1 MFAKGKKGNLRRS
14 QVLLRLGVGIFV
26 CLAML
31 VLYVWQPT
39 LLRQTDLRI
48 YDIFLR
54 ENAGGE
60 PSPTP
65 VIIDLD
71 EASLEALG
79 QWPWPR
85 HLVARLVKQLTES
98 GVAAIGFDILLS
110 EPDRTS
116 PVQLQESLR
125 QGFGV
130 DIGFKGLPGYLED
143 NDTLLAGILQQS
155 PSVLGMYTQFT
166 KQATRA
172 VPPDLPVWE
181 GIMERAPLGAPPLQ
195 DKLLQG
201 EGATLPLP
209 GLRGVVPLGSINVAP
224 DSDGI
229 VRSVPLLTRVGN
241 RIFPSLALRSLMRG
255 LGVSN
260 ITLQGGPDGLMAA
273 RIGKYSIP
281 VTPSGHF
288 QVPFRGPRG
297 VYPYFRAMDVLQGR
311 VGKED
316 LQGRVVFI
324 GTSAPGLLDIRVT
337 PFDAVYPGVETHAA
351 VVDAILSN
359 RSLQMPAWI
368 PGAQVIA
375 ICVLGALGVLAFSL
389 APASV
394 YMPLLLLFGA
404 GSIWG
409 SWRTFQEGI
418 FISPL
423 YVLLTLVLLAVSLL
437 AVRFWQESKQ
447 RRVLRQA
454 FSRYVAPDMV
464 DRIAERGEAVLAGEE
479 REVTLMFTDIRGF
492 TSLSEKLDPAQV
504 VSVLNRYFTPMTAI
518 IRNSGGTVDKFIGD
532 AIMAF
537 WNAPLDVPAHE
548 LCAVQSALNMQE
560 ALTELNHELAS
571 EFGVALRMG
580 IGVHTGKVYV
590 GNMGSAELLD
600 YTCIGDNVNLTSR
613 LEGLCPVY
621 GVGVVVSAAS
631 AQRIV
636 TQAKKGEQGSLGESI
651 LLQTALA
658 GETEETDLQEPI
670 LRAPEKNGQSGLVFV
685 VLDAIRVKGKTLPVE
700 ICTPIS
706 AIEAEQRAEEL
717 ASFVKARACYL
728 AGDFKEARQAF
739 GKLRQQFPES
749 LLYSLY
755 EERSAT
761 LAEAPPAD
769 WDGVWTFTKK

>member
-1 MFAKGKKGNLRRS
+1 MFAKSKGSKLRRS
-14 QVLLRLGVGIFV
+14 QTLLRLCVGIFV
-26 CLAML
+26 CIAML
-31 VLYVWQPT
+31 FLYVWQPT

-65 VIIDLD
+65 AIIDLD
-71 EASLEALG
+71 EASLETLG

-116 PVQLQESLR
+116 PVQLKESLR
-125 QGFGV
+125 QGFGLN
-130 DIGFKGLPGYLED
+130 IGFEGLPDYLED
-143 NDTLLAGILQQS
+143 NDALLAGILQQS
-155 PSVLGMYTQFT
+155 PSVLGMYTQFS
-166 KQATRA
+166 KNGTREL
-172 VPPDLPVWE
+172 PPDLPVWE
-181 GIMERAPLGAPPLQ
+181 GLIERAPLGAPPLQ
-195 DKLLQG
+195 GNLLQG
-201 EGATLPLP
+201 EGVTLPLRS
-209 GLRGVVPLGSINVAP
+209 LRDVVPLGSINVAP

-229 VRSVPLLTRVGN
+229 VRSVPLLTKVGDRV
-241 RIFPSLALRSLMRG
+241 FPSLALRSLMRG

-260 ITLQGGPDGLMAA
+260 ITLEGGPDGLMAV

-297 VYPYFRAMDVLQGR
+297 VYPYFRAMDVLQGK
-311 VGKED
+311 VAKED

-351 VVDAILSN
+351 VVDSILSN

-375 ICVLGALGVLAFSL
+375 ICILGALSVLAFSL
-389 APASV
+389 APAAV
-394 YMPLLLLFGA
+394 YMPLLLLLGG

-423 YVLLTLVLLAVSLL
+423 YVLLTIVFLAVSLL

-518 IRNSGGTVDKFIGD
+518 IRNSDGTVDKFIGD

-548 LCAVQSALNMQE
+548 LCAVQSALNMQA
-560 ALTELNHELAS
+560 ALTELNHDLNS
-571 EFGVALRMG
+571 EFGVTLRMG

-621 GVGVVVSAAS
+621 GVGVVLSAAS

-636 TQAKKGEQGSLGESI
+636 AKADEGAQGN
-651 LLQTALA
+651 LA
-658 GETEETDLQEPI
+658 GKDLAENAVAGAAEEKALQKSM
-670 LRAPEKNGQSGLVFV
+670 LRAPGKNGQPDLVFV

-700 ICTPIS
+700 ICTALTAS
-706 AIEAEQRAEEL
+706 EAEQRADEL
-717 ASFVKARACYL
+717 ASFVAARAFYL
-728 AGDFKEARQAF
+728 SGDFEAARQAF
-739 GKLRQQFPES
+739 GELHRQFSEN

-761 LAEAPPAD
+761 LGEAPPAD

>member
-1 MFAKGKKGNLRRS
+1 MRRG
-14 QVLLRLGVGIFV
+14 QVFLRLGAGAFV
-26 CLAML
+26 CLTML
-31 VLYVWQPT
+31 FLYVWQPT

-65 VIIDLD
+65 AIIDLD

-85 HLVARLVKQLTES
+85 HLVARLVKELTES

-116 PVQLQESLR
+116 PVQLQKSLR

-130 DIGFKGLPGYLED
+130 NIDFKGLPDYLED
-143 NDTLLAGILQQS
+143 NDALLAGILQQS
-155 PSVLGMYTQFT
+155 PSVLGMYTQFS
-166 KQATRA
+166 KQGARA
-172 VPPDLPVWE
+172 VPSELPVWE
-181 GIMERAPLGAPPLQ
+181 GIMERAPLDAPSLQ
-195 DKLLQG
+195 NALLQG

-209 GLRGVVPLGSINVAP
+209 GLRDVVPLGTINVAP

-229 VRSVPLLTRVGN
+229 VRSVPLLTKVGD

-260 ITLQGGPDGLMAA
+260 ITLEGGPDGLMAV

-288 QVPFRGPRG
+288 QLPFRGPRG
-297 VYPYFRAMDVLQGR
+297 VYPYFRAMDVLQGK
-311 VGKED
+311 VAKED

-351 VVDAILSN
+351 VVDAILSK
-359 RSLQMPAWI
+359 RSLQTPAWI

-375 ICVLGALGVLAFSL
+375 ICVLGALGALAFSL
-389 APASV
+389 APAAV
-394 YMPLLLLFGA
+394 YMPLLLLLGG

-423 YVLLTLVLLAVSLL
+423 YVLLTIVALAVSLL

-464 DRIAERGEAVLAGEE
+464 DRIAERGEAVLAGEQ

-492 TSLSEKLDPAQV
+492 TSLSEKLDPSQV

-537 WNAPLDVPAHE
+537 WNAPLDVPEHE
-548 LCAVQSALNMQE
+548 LCAVKSALNMQE
-560 ALTELNHELAS
+560 ALAELNNELES

-631 AQRIV
+631 AQQIV
-636 TQAKKGEQGSLGESI
+636 SKATEGEQGNIDEKVLPE
-651 LLQTALA
+651 TAIA
-658 GETEETDLQEPI
+658 AETEEMASREPI
-670 LRAPEKNGQSGLVFV
+670 LRAPGKNGQPGLVFV

-700 ICTPIS
+700 ICTPLN
-706 AIEAEQRAEEL
+706 AAEAEERADEL
-717 ASFVKARACYL
+717 TSFAAARASYL
-728 AGDFKEARQAF
+728 AGDFKAAGQAF
-739 GKLRQQFPES
+739 GKLRQQFSER
-749 LLYSLY
+749 LLYGLY
-755 EERSAT
+755 EERS
-761 LAEAPPAD
+761 LMLGEDPPAD